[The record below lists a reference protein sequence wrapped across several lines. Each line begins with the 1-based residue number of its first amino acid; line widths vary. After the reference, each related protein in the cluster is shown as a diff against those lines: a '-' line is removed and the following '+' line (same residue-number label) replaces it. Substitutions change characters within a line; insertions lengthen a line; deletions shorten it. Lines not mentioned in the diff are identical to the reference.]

1 VPAAIGAS
9 QLMLGQVAE
18 ANQSFADEHNSLF
31 GLPGIAI
38 VARKQ
43 GRNAEAEAA
52 LARLVAEHG
61 DNGLYQQAHLGGDQ
75 RELLHRDTL
84 GQVPRLIDVGPLQDR
99 AVIRQQL

>member
-1 VPAAIGAS
+1 MGGARAAIGAS

-18 ANQSFADEHNSLF
+18 ANQSFAAEHNSLF

-61 DNGLYQQAHLGGDQ
+61 DNGLYQQAHLA
-75 RELLHRDTL
+75 L
-84 GQVPRLIDVGPLQDR
+84 
-99 AVIRQQL
+99 